1 MFCEESTSL
10 SRCFL
15 IDFVD
20 TARTVHDFLTRAR
33 LIDFLKINN
42 KVNCLYVLIMSRTRF
57 RVNTH
62 SIIA

>member
-1 MFCEESTSL
+1 MFCEESASL

-20 TARTVHDFLTRAR
+20 TARAVHDFLTRAR
-33 LIDFLKINN
+33 LIDCLKINN
-42 KVNCLYVLIMSRTRF
+42 KINCLYVLIMSRTRF

-62 SIIA
+62 STIA